1 MSTRCEIGL
10 LLPEGGVHVIYNH
23 HDGYLDGVGLDLIE
37 NWNSYEKA
45 EEVVHGAY
53 NNEKW
58 QWDYNTINDWINFL
72 KKSDREY
79 AYLWRNDHWEY
90 ISSYWSKDHVEWNTE
105 WKDVKKGLRELQ
117 KQIDGCF
124 IIF

>member
-23 HDGYLDGVGLDLIE
+23 CDGYLDGVGLDLIE
-37 NWNSYEKA
+37 NWNNYEKA

-58 QWDYNTINDWINFL
+58 QWDYDTIDDWINFL

-79 AYLWRNDHWEY
+79 AYLWRNGCWEY
-90 ISSYWSKDHVEWNTE
+90 ISSYWSEDHVEWNTE
-105 WKDVKKGLRELQ
+105 WKDVKEGLRKLQ
-117 KQIDGCF
+117 KQIDEGL
-124 IIF
+124 